1 MKSRIHPPVSALS
14 PTVPPPRIRAVAIT
28 SWTRLW
34 KSRRRQNNSRLLKTF
49 AWPFRASQE
58 NHVWHRDIEGSS
70 EGAPAYLCLKFKK
83 LTKQRRLHMD
93 PIGFAAVVLAF
104 AVPLAAI
111 YAWYRVRKL
120 RTEERLAAIAKG
132 VSVPIAEELPPHARS
147 RKAAIL
153 LIAGGLGYTLT
164 FMWLSRFE
172 ADAMQA
178 AVFGIIPIS
187 IGIGYF
193 IDAVLVQREMRP
205 AA

>member
-1 MKSRIHPPVSALS
+1 M
-14 PTVPPPRIRAVAIT
+14 
-28 SWTRLW
+28 
-34 KSRRRQNNSRLLKTF
+34 
-49 AWPFRASQE
+49 E
-58 NHVWHRDIEGSS
+58 
-70 EGAPAYLCLKFKK
+70 
-83 LTKQRRLHMD
+83 

-111 YAWYRVRKL
+111 YAWYRVRRL

-172 ADAMQA
+172 SDAMQA

>member
-1 MKSRIHPPVSALS
+1 
-14 PTVPPPRIRAVAIT
+14 
-28 SWTRLW
+28 
-34 KSRRRQNNSRLLKTF
+34 
-49 AWPFRASQE
+49 
-58 NHVWHRDIEGSS
+58 
-70 EGAPAYLCLKFKK
+70 
-83 LTKQRRLHMD
+83 MD
-93 PIGFAAVVLAF
+93 PIGFAAVVMAF
-104 AVPLAAI
+104 SVPLAGI

-120 RTEERLAAIAKG
+120 RTEERLAAIDKG

-164 FMWLSRFE
+164 FMWLGKFE
-172 ADAMQA
+172 PDAMQA

-205 AA
+205 LA

>member
-1 MKSRIHPPVSALS
+1 
-14 PTVPPPRIRAVAIT
+14 
-28 SWTRLW
+28 
-34 KSRRRQNNSRLLKTF
+34 
-49 AWPFRASQE
+49 
-58 NHVWHRDIEGSS
+58 
-70 EGAPAYLCLKFKK
+70 
-83 LTKQRRLHMD
+83 MD

-153 LIAGGLGYTLT
+153 LIAGGLGYALT
-164 FMWLSRFE
+164 FMWLSKFE
-172 ADAMQA
+172 SDAMQA

-193 IDAVLVQREMRP
+193 LDAVLAQREMGP

>member
-1 MKSRIHPPVSALS
+1 
-14 PTVPPPRIRAVAIT
+14 
-28 SWTRLW
+28 
-34 KSRRRQNNSRLLKTF
+34 
-49 AWPFRASQE
+49 
-58 NHVWHRDIEGSS
+58 
-70 EGAPAYLCLKFKK
+70 
-83 LTKQRRLHMD
+83 MD

-104 AVPLAAI
+104 AVPLAGI

-164 FMWLSRFE
+164 FMSLSRFE

-193 IDAVLVQREMRP
+193 IDAVLVQREMRT

>member
-1 MKSRIHPPVSALS
+1 
-14 PTVPPPRIRAVAIT
+14 
-28 SWTRLW
+28 
-34 KSRRRQNNSRLLKTF
+34 
-49 AWPFRASQE
+49 
-58 NHVWHRDIEGSS
+58 
-70 EGAPAYLCLKFKK
+70 
-83 LTKQRRLHMD
+83 MD

-104 AVPLAAI
+104 AVPLAGI

-164 FMWLSRFE
+164 FMWLARFE
-172 ADAMQA
+172 SDAMQA
-178 AVFGIIPIS
+178 AVFGIIPIAV
-187 IGIGYF
+187 GIGYF

-205 AA
+205 QA

>member
-1 MKSRIHPPVSALS
+1 
-14 PTVPPPRIRAVAIT
+14 
-28 SWTRLW
+28 
-34 KSRRRQNNSRLLKTF
+34 
-49 AWPFRASQE
+49 
-58 NHVWHRDIEGSS
+58 
-70 EGAPAYLCLKFKK
+70 
-83 LTKQRRLHMD
+83 MD

-164 FMWLSRFE
+164 FMWGCRDLKRKPCRQPYSASFPSRS
-172 ADAMQA
+172 
-178 AVFGIIPIS
+178 G
-187 IGIGYF
+187 
-193 IDAVLVQREMRP
+193 LVTS
-205 AA
+205 